1 MIDVNTLTLGEIEEV
16 ETRARMGIG
25 ALQDPAAPKAKLLR
39 ALVFVLMRRNDP
51 AVRWED
57 TANMSMAELDSLI
70 SEDPDQG
77 EGVG

>member
-51 AVRWED
+51 AVKWED
-57 TANMSMAELDSLI
+57 TSALTMAELDQLVT
-70 SEDPDQG
+70 EEPDQG
-77 EGVG
+77 EGQG